1 MLELRREGF
10 RRCAIERQ
18 ERKGKKH
25 LNFCGNLK
33 ERRIKSI
40 ECYST
45 SRRHDTRSGGYV
57 YGGVKFKASASWL
70 IALGLGCRASGSSFR
85 RCKKLRLHTPHF
97 MRIMSN
103 NHPGVRQPKPH
114 VPHVHPGEKTSLQ
127 SAVRVRIMSARSVQS
142 FGTQQLGISLV
153 QGRANAFQWPHHLPC
168 IGPCGSVLLVC
179 CKDILNI
186 FISFIK
192 MR

>member
-33 ERRIKSI
+33 KRKMQSI

-45 SRRHDTRSGGYV
+45 NRRHDTRSGGYV
-57 YGGVKFKASASWL
+57 YGGVKVKASASWL

-85 RCKKLRLHTPHF
+85 RCEKLRRHTPHF

-114 VPHVHPGEKTSLQ
+114 VPHVHPGEK
-127 SAVRVRIMSARSVQS
+127 
-142 FGTQQLGISLV
+142 
-153 QGRANAFQWPHHLPC
+153 
-168 IGPCGSVLLVC
+168 
-179 CKDILNI
+179 NI
-186 FISFIK
+186 FAISSQSQDHVCMKSPKLWNPATWYISGAREGQCISVSSSFA
-192 MR
+192 MYGALWQCFACLL